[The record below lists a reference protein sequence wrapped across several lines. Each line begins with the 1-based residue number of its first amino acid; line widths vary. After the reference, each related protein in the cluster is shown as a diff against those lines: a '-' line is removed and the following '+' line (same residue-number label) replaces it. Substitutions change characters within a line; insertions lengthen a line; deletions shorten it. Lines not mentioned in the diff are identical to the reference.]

1 MLYGRVEVL
10 EGSVGELLE
19 RTRELEAEL
28 RGGGELEKRIMRY
41 VAEVEDKVNQ
51 IINKSQSKKNSRIRI
66 ENAQ

>member
-28 RGGGELEKRIMRY
+28 RDGGELEKRVMRY
-41 VAEVEDKVNQ
+41 VADVEDKVNQ
-51 IINKSQSKKNSRIRI
+51 IINSSQSKKNSRIRI